1 LFLHKIN
8 ETLLKGGERERE
20 REREREE
27 EEEEINTGGKE
38 RDGLH
43 DCVFFFFRLMGVSGS
58 IYVYLN

>member
-43 DCVFFFFRLMGVSGS
+43 DCVFFFF
-58 IYVYLN
+58 